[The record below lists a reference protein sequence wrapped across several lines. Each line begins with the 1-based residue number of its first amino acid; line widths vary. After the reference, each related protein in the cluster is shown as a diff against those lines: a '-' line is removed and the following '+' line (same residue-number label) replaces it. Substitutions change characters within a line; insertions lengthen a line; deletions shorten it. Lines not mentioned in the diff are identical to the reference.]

1 MTDIQ
6 SLLTRYISGEAAPEE
21 AEIVE
26 AWISASP
33 DNRREFEQQWKIMEM
48 TSHHSNYLIPN
59 IKNEWSGMQSK
70 LQQLNRIAPK
80 IKPSYKIFRYKIIYV
95 IAGLAVIGSIL
106 IKSFSQKKIAVITHY
121 SKENLLI
128 DTLPEG
134 TLAFLDKHS
143 SISYNN
149 KNLNDKNPV
158 IIKGSVYF
166 KEAKNQQDTIV
177 LKAGT
182 LDIIPYHADIYVSFD
197 TIVQVAFIH
206 VQSGNAVIKNDKVQ
220 LAIAQGE
227 SVQFD
232 EKVGKPE
239 KNEHTNINVYSYA
252 TKIFDF
258 NDMPLKEA
266 VGYLE
271 KAYGVSIKLQ
281 EIQMGNCRITTRFD
295 DKTLKEVLDIMAYTL
310 NFQYKYYR
318 ETNQVLLLGKG
329 CE

>member
-6 SLLTRYISGEAAPEE
+6 SLLTRYISGEATPEE

-33 DNRREFEQQWKIMEM
+33 DNRREFEQQWKIMEII
-48 TSHHSNYLIPN
+48 SHHSNYLSPD
-59 IKNEWSGMQSK
+59 IKKEWSGIQNK

-80 IKPSYKIFRYKIIYV
+80 IKPSYKIFRYKIIYA
-95 IAGLAVIGSIL
+95 IAGLAVIGTIL
-106 IKSFSQKKIAVITHY
+106 LKSFSQKKTAVITYY
-121 SKENLLI
+121 SKENLLA

-143 SISYNN
+143 SISYSN
-149 KNLNDKNPV
+149 KNLSNENPV

-166 KEAKNQQDTIV
+166 KAAKNQQDTIV

-182 LDIIPYHADIYVSFD
+182 LNIIPDHADIYVSFD
-197 TIVQVAFIH
+197 TVLQAAFIH
-206 VQSGNAVIKNDKVQ
+206 VQSGNTIIKNDKTQ
-220 LAIAQGE
+220 LAVTQGE
-227 SVQFD
+227 TLQFD
-232 EKVGKPE
+232 EKVGKLE
-239 KNEHTNINVYSYA
+239 KYAHTNINLYSYA
-252 TKIFDF
+252 TRVFDF

-266 VGYLE
+266 VEYLE
-271 KAYGVSIKLQ
+271 KAYSVSILLQ
-281 EIQMGNCRITTRFD
+281 ETQMGNCRITTRFD
-295 DKTLKEVLDIMAYTL
+295 NKTLKEVLDIMAFTL
-310 NFQYKYYR
+310 NFQYKYNA